1 MSRSM
6 DSQYEAAQAPP
17 TAMVAAESLSCQ
29 QEASLLLPE
38 APLLPPEAP
47 PNPPPVCIGLGVS
60 QGFRSLVEGE
70 PGREGG

>member
-1 MSRSM
+1 M

-17 TAMVAAESLSCQ
+17 TAMVAAESLSC

>member
-1 MSRSM
+1 M

-29 QEASLLLPE
+29 EASLLL
-38 APLLPPEAP
+38 PEAP

>member
-1 MSRSM
+1 M

-29 QEASLLLPE
+29 QEAS
-38 APLLPPEAP
+38 LLPPEAP